1 LEIPLAETT
10 STAPTVPTKSS
21 PATLD
26 STLIR
31 PRSSAPPT
39 FPLDVKTSDVLE
51 LRKDNSTGLQLI
63 KHAKPTSHV
72 TMEFTLSDPAQ
83 LDNLLQMAR
92 AASLQPQQDVEMP
105 VALV

>member
-31 PRSSAPPT
+31 PQSSAPPT

-51 LRKDNSTGLQLI
+51 LRKDNSTGLQPI

-72 TMEFTLSDPAQ
+72 TMEFTLLDPAQ